1 VIAHLARVINQ
12 VLSARRIVI
21 GLYRIEVRGERCLR
35 IDDHALAA
43 GQADHQVG
51 PEATVLGR
59 VRLLL
64 DEVRVLDHAG
74 ELDDLPELHFAP
86 VPAHVRL
93 TQRLDE
99 PSGLALQRRQSHPE
113 LLQLFGQRGF

>member
-1 VIAHLARVINQ
+1 MPARG
-12 VLSARRIVI
+12 IVI
-21 GLYRIEVRGERCLR
+21 RLDRVEVGGQRRLR
-35 IDDHALAA
+35 IDDDALAA
-43 GQADHQVG
+43 RQTDHQVG

-99 PSGLALQRRQSHPE
+99 PAGLALQRHQSGPE
-113 LLQLFGQRGF
+113 LLQLFGQRRF